1 MKILILE
8 DSSQTTYG
16 GGQKISKLVCK
27 ALSQRNELLLMD
39 YASDSLFIQD
49 VKGYVQVV
57 YFAGYKFSKEKFIQ
71 RFYQAVAFVKSFF
84 KILRILKDQKVDVLY
99 TTTKLTLFLAYFIK
113 VYTRTPFI
121 YHAHMSSK
129 RTISGRISVNF
140 MRFSKLVIAV
150 SNYVKDTIQ
159 ELNAD
164 IKIQVVYNPIEFSV
178 KKKKIALDNDRFDI
192 AFFGTVRAEKGVVT
206 LIEAAKNLISN
217 SNIHFHIFGD
227 GPQLNQLKAHS
238 LDNVTYYGH
247 VENVDS
253 YLDKLVDI
261 LVLPSVIPEACPTII
276 LQAMSKGIPV
286 ITTNFG
292 GQKELIQDGRNGFLI
307 ERNSINQLVDK
318 ILILIGNKSLYD
330 NISSNNLIDILKKP
344 TIEEY
349 ETLIEKCFEGE

>member
-1 MKILILE
+1 M
-8 DSSQTTYG
+8 
-16 GGQKISKLVCK
+16 
-27 ALSQRNELLLMD
+27 
-39 YASDSLFIQD
+39 
-49 VKGYVQVV
+49 
-57 YFAGYKFSKEKFIQ
+57 
-71 RFYQAVAFVKSFF
+71 
-84 KILRILKDQKVDVLY
+84 
-99 TTTKLTLFLAYFIK
+99 
-113 VYTRTPFI
+113 
-121 YHAHMSSK
+121 
-129 RTISGRISVNF
+129 
-140 MRFSKLVIAV
+140 
-150 SNYVKDTIQ
+150 
-159 ELNAD
+159 
-164 IKIQVVYNPIEFSV
+164 
-178 KKKKIALDNDRFDI
+178 